1 MRDVPNEP
9 AMIEIRNLDRPDEV
23 QPLEKGRLE
32 VCTAGGLTVGRA
44 TYEPGWKWSEHVGA
58 ATGDAWCEVEHV
70 VLVLQGRMVVAM
82 RDGERV
88 EIGPNDLCHIPPGHD
103 AWVVGDQP
111 YVSLHF
117 AGMDEYARNTRA

>member
-1 MRDVPNEP
+1 MK
-9 AMIEIRNLDRPDEV
+9 IEIGNLDAAES
-23 QPLEKGRLE
+23 QPLEKGRLQL
-32 VCTAGGLTVGRA
+32 CTVGGLTVGRA

-70 VLVLQGRMVVAM
+70 VLVLEGRMEVAM

-88 EIGPNDLCHIPPGHD
+88 EIGPGDLCHIPPGHD
-103 AWVVGDQP
+103 GWVVGNQP

-117 AGMDEYARNTRA
+117 AGTEEYARKAGHPPTS